1 MIVREVTILNKQGL
15 HARPAT
21 ALVNTASTFK
31 SDIFISRE
39 DKKVNGKSILG
50 LLVLAAEHGAKLTI
64 EATGPDENEAVNALI
79 ALVED
84 HFGMG
89 KNS

>member
-1 MIVREVTILNKQGL
+1 MVSEQITIQNKQGL

-21 ALVNTASTFK
+21 ALVNTAAKFK
-31 SDIFISRE
+31 SEIFISRD

-50 LLVLAAEHGAKLTI
+50 LLVLAAEYGAKLNV
-64 EATGPDENEAVNALI
+64 EADGPDEEEAVKAIRELADN
-79 ALVED
+79 

-89 KNS
+89 EGS

>member
-1 MIVREVTILNKQGL
+1 MVSKEVIILNKQGL

-21 ALVNTASTFK
+21 AMVNTAAKFK
-31 SDIFISRE
+31 SEIFICRDE
-39 DKKVNGKSILG
+39 KKVNGKSILG
-50 LLVLAAEHGAKLTI
+50 LLVLAAESGAKLII
-64 EATGPDENEAVNALI
+64 EAYGPDETEAVEALV

-89 KNS
+89 ESS

>member
-1 MIVREVTILNKQGL
+1 MVSKTATILNKQGL

-21 ALVNTASTFK
+21 AMVNTASKFK
-31 SDIFISRE
+31 SEIFICKD

-50 LLVLAAEHGAKLTI
+50 LLVLAAESGSSLTI
-64 EATGPDENEAVNALI
+64 EANGPDENEAVD
-79 ALVED
+79 ALVELVAD

-89 KNS
+89 ENS

>member
-64 EATGPDENEAVNALI
+64 EAAGPDENEAVNALI

-84 HFGMG
+84 HFGM
-89 KNS
+89 

>member
-1 MIVREVTILNKQGL
+1 MIEREVTIQNKQGL

-50 LLVLAAEHGAKLTI
+50 LLVLAAEYGAKLTI
-64 EATGPDENEAVNALI
+64 EADGPDEDDAVQALE
-79 ALVED
+79 ALVND

-89 KNS
+89 KGS

>member
-1 MIVREVTILNKQGL
+1 MVSKTATILNKQGL

-21 ALVNTASTFK
+21 AMVNTAAKFK
-31 SDIFISRE
+31 SEIFIIKD

-50 LLVLAAEHGAKLTI
+50 LLVLAAESGSSLTI
-64 EATGPDENEAVNALI
+64 EANGPDENEAVD
-79 ALVED
+79 ALVDLVSD

-89 KNS
+89 ENA

>member
-1 MIVREVTILNKQGL
+1 MVSKEVKILNKQGL

-21 ALVNTASTFK
+21 AMVNTAAKFK
-31 SDIFISRE
+31 SEIFICRDE
-39 DKKVNGKSILG
+39 KKVNGKSILG
-50 LLVLAAEHGAKLTI
+50 LLVLAAESGAKLNI
-64 EATGPDENEAVNALI
+64 EAYGPDETEAVDALV

-89 KNS
+89 ESS

>member
-1 MIVREVTILNKQGL
+1 MVTKEVTIMNKQGL

-21 ALVNTASTFK
+21 ALVNTASSFK
-31 SDIFISRE
+31 SDIFISRD

-50 LLVLAAEHGAKLTI
+50 LLILAAEYGAKLTI
-64 EATGPDENEAVNALI
+64 EAEGPDEEEAVNALI
-79 ALVED
+79 SLISD

>member
-1 MIVREVTILNKQGL
+1 MIAREITILNKQGL

-64 EATGPDENEAVNALI
+64 EAEGPDEKEAVSALI
-79 ALVED
+79 ALVDD

>member
-1 MIVREVTILNKQGL
+1 MTSEQITIRNKQGL

-21 ALVNTASTFK
+21 ALVNTAAKFK
-31 SDIFISRE
+31 SEIFIARD

-50 LLVLAAEHGAKLTI
+50 LLVLAAEHGAELTV
-64 EATGPDENEAVNALI
+64 EAEGPDEKEAVKAIREL
-79 ALVED
+79 AED

-89 KNS
+89 KDS

>member
-1 MIVREVTILNKQGL
+1 MIHETITIRNKQGL

-21 ALVNTASTFK
+21 ALVNTAAKFK
-31 SDIFISRE
+31 SRIFISRG

-50 LLVLAAEHGAKLTI
+50 LLVLAAEHGAELTV
-64 EATGPDENEAVNALI
+64 EAEGPDAQEAVRAIREL
-79 ALVED
+79 AED

-89 KNS
+89 EDS

>member
-1 MIVREVTILNKQGL
+1 MTSKDVIILNRQGL

-21 ALVNTASTFK
+21 AMVNTAARFK
-31 SDIFISRE
+31 SEIFISRD

-50 LLVLAAEHGAKLTI
+50 LLVLAAESGAVLKI
-64 EATGPDENEAVNALI
+64 EANGPDEVDAVD
-79 ALVED
+79 ALVDLIND

-89 KNS
+89 ENI